1 MTKKIAILTQP
12 LITNFGGTL
21 QAFALQKL
29 LTKKGYDVE
38 IINYQYNQIS
48 DVKKFLS
55 IIKNRILGKNKIYP
69 FFEKELDLIRIEHKR
84 FIKKYMKCSK
94 IIYSVND
101 LKGYF
106 KEKKFDAVVVG
117 SDQVWRVAYSPRI
130 ESFFLDF
137 LDDNEKIK
145 KVAYS
150 ASFGIDNWQFNKE
163 KTIEIQKL
171 VHKFDA
177 IAVREVSAVG
187 ICNEFLNIEVQH
199 TLDPTL
205 LLEPR
210 DYLELL
216 SISDKVSC
224 NKGKIFTYVLDND
237 NKKKEA
243 IEKIAKKMNKD
254 IFTNQPKNKVKN
266 NLFIKNY
273 ESYIYPSI
281 ENWIK
286 SFHEA
291 DFIITDSF
299 HGTVFS
305 IIFNKPFIS
314 IVNNERG
321 ASRFESLLEQLG
333 LASRMVYEIS
343 EISNHLISEVVDY
356 NLVNERLSKLK
367 IESINYLENSLN

>member
-21 QAFALQKL
+21 QAFALQKF

-38 IINYQYNQIS
+38 VINYQYNQIS
-48 DVKKFLS
+48 DLKKFLS
-55 IIKNRILGKNKIYP
+55 IIKNIILGKNKIYP
-69 FFEKELDLIRIEHKR
+69 FFEKELDLIRVKHKR
-84 FIKKYMKCSK
+84 FIKTYMKRSK
-94 IIYSVND
+94 VIYSVND

-137 LDDNEKIK
+137 LYDNEKIK

-163 KTIEIQKL
+163 KTIEIQKF
-171 VHKFDA
+171 VRKFDA
-177 IAVREVSAVG
+177 IAVRERSAVN
-187 ICNEFLNIEVQH
+187 ICHEFLNIEVQH

-205 LLEPR
+205 LLEAK

-216 SISDKVSC
+216 SSSDKTIC
-224 NKGKIFTYVLDND
+224 NKGKIFTYVLDN
-237 NKKKEA
+237 NNEKKEA

-254 IFTNQPKNKVKN
+254 IYTNQPKNKVKN
-266 NLFIKNY
+266 NLFIKDY
-273 ESYIYPSI
+273 DSYIYPSI

-314 IVNNERG
+314 IVNKERG
-321 ASRFESLLEQLG
+321 ASRFESLLEQLE
-333 LASRMVYEIS
+333 LTNRMVYKIS
-343 EISNHLISEVVDY
+343 EISNNLLFEEIDYHLI
-356 NLVNERLSKLK
+356 NEKLSKLK
-367 IESINYLENSLN
+367 IESINYLENTLI

>member
-48 DVKKFLS
+48 DVKKILS

-69 FFEKELDLIRIEHKR
+69 FFEKELNLIRIEHKR
-84 FIKKYMKCSK
+84 FIKIYMKCSK
-94 IIYSVND
+94 IVYSVND

-137 LDDNEKIK
+137 LYDNEKIK

-171 VHKFDA
+171 IHKFDA
-177 IAVREVSAVG
+177 IAVRERSAVN
-187 ICNEFLNIEVQH
+187 ICHEFLNIEVQH

-254 IFTNQPKNKVKN
+254 ICTNQPKNKVKN

-286 SFHEA
+286 SFYEA

-343 EISNHLISEVVDY
+343 EISNNLLFEEIDY
-356 NLVNERLSKLK
+356 HLVNKKLSKLK
-367 IESINYLENSLN
+367 MKSIKYLENSLI

>member
-21 QAFALQKL
+21 QAFALQKFL
-29 LTKKGYDVE
+29 IKKGYDVE
-38 IINYQYNQIS
+38 VINYQYNQIS
-48 DVKKFLS
+48 DLKKFLS
-55 IIKNRILGKNKIYP
+55 IIKNIILGKNKIYP
-69 FFEKELDLIRIEHKR
+69 FFEKELDLIRVKHKK
-84 FIKKYMKCSK
+84 FIKTYMTCSK
-94 IIYSVND
+94 VVYSVND

-171 VHKFDA
+171 IHKFDA

-254 IFTNQPKNKVKN
+254 ICTNQPKNKVKN

-286 SFHEA
+286 SFYEA

-343 EISNHLISEVVDY
+343 EISNNLLFEEIDY
-356 NLVNERLSKLK
+356 HLVNKKLSKLK
-367 IESINYLENSLN
+367 MKSIKYLENSLI

>member
-48 DVKKFLS
+48 DVKKILS

-69 FFEKELDLIRIEHKR
+69 FFEKELNLIRIEHKR
-84 FIKKYMKCSK
+84 FIKIYMKCSK

-171 VHKFDA
+171 IHKFDA
-177 IAVREVSAVG
+177 ISVREVSAVG

-254 IFTNQPKNKVKN
+254 ICTNQPKNKVKN

-286 SFHEA
+286 SFYEA

-343 EISNHLISEVVDY
+343 EISNDLLFEEIDY
-356 NLVNERLSKLK
+356 HLVNKKLSKLK
-367 IESINYLENSLN
+367 MKSIKYLENSLI

>member
-38 IINYQYNQIS
+38 IINYQYHQIS

-69 FFEKELDLIRIEHKR
+69 FFEKELDLIRMEHKR
-84 FIKKYMKCSK
+84 FIKIYMKCSK

-171 VHKFDA
+171 IHKFDA

-216 SISDKVSC
+216 SISDNVSC

-237 NKKKEA
+237 NKKKEV

-343 EISNHLISEVVDY
+343 EISNNLLFEEIDY
-356 NLVNERLSKLK
+356 HLVNKKLSKLK
-367 IESINYLENSLN
+367 MKSIKYLENSLI